1 MFGNKREKQE
11 RLDQYAAMLGEQAL
25 SQAEIAKRLGVP
37 RSTVMRDLAD
47 LDDQGIQLEEDA
59 QGHVRLS
66 RKWWWQ

>member
-25 SQAEIAKRLGVP
+25 SQAEMAKRLGVP
-37 RSTVMRDLAD
+37 RSTVMRDLTD

-66 RKWWWQ
+66 RKWWQ